1 MINYSFK
8 NINHIKERD
17 QTIKLFILQKVKFDR
32 SIMIHTVGF
41 QSHILSSVTEN
52 IDKFVE
58 DMTKQ
63 HGSTFRLI
71 DIKFAATTKP
81 LESTRKQSDVDY
93 SALIIYEI

>member
-1 MINYSFK
+1 
-8 NINHIKERD
+8 
-17 QTIKLFILQKVKFDR
+17 
-32 SIMIHTVGF
+32 
-41 QSHILSSVTEN
+41 VTEN

-71 DIKFAATTKP
+71 DIKFTATAKP

-93 SALIIYEI
+93 SALVIYEI